1 MIQVRGFYMIL
12 LPCSALYPIYPISRW
27 KMYCVVA
34 HICSNTLLVCLQEP
48 QYRAAFQ
55 RLSEGATVLSRQ
67 VLQDIVQA
75 GMGPYGNKAGLIGR
89 IEIYLCFNA
98 LLFWQV
104 PINNIR
110 RELRGS
116 TKTIQSQSSSQRWLY
131 SNWWFENH
139 CEGPWKKCWINV
151 SFWWL
156 QLSVFSLNFSP
167 CRVTPLKGSVLVD
180 ENTAM
185 VETEWKLVLEEI

>member
-1 MIQVRGFYMIL
+1 MPFIPFTQ
-12 LPCSALYPIYPISRW
+12 SADGKCFVLWLIFVPTPFW
-27 KMYCVVA
+27 FA
-34 HICSNTLLVCLQEP
+34 
-48 QYRAAFQ
+48 YRS
-55 RLSEGATVLSRQ
+55 LNTVLPFNVCRRAQRCSVVKCFKTSYRQ
-67 VLQDIVQA
+67 EL
-75 GMGPYGNKAGLIGR
+75 GPYGNKAGLIGR